1 MKFLESAFLTIFRE
15 TMDSIVSSGLNGGY
29 EKIYTG
35 FKMHIIFDKCILIQV
50 PRQAFTTLYSLH
62 PKRVYSV

>member
-1 MKFLESAFLTIFRE
+1 MFMNFLDSAFLTIFRE

-35 FKMHIIFDKCILIQV
+35 FLKYI
-50 PRQAFTTLYSLH
+50 
-62 PKRVYSV
+62 